1 VRRELLLR
9 VATGIRALLLGG
21 AAAAVHGPVVVVI
34 ALAAAS
40 SMLAG
45 TYRPLLIAIMP
56 LLVRSPAELS
66 AVNVLAT
73 TIENSEALAGP
84 VAVAALLA
92 AGPTWLAVGVA
103 SGFLAAAALLLWPV
117 RLCQQHPDPGHAR
130 GSLLAGTVRGLAEM
144 ARVAPPA
151 GIAVLRQR
159 RRHPHRRRPPRIPH
173 RQGRLPQRTR
183 IGCLERLSAL
193 RTGRSGLAV
202 SSDTRRRETRIFGDP
217 RGLGSAGSACQSR
230 SVIAV
235 PEGVWPPAAVR

>member
-1 VRRELLLR
+1 MRRELLLR

-21 AAAAVHGPVVVVI
+21 AAVTAVHGPVVVVI

-40 SMLAG
+40 AMLAS

-56 LLVRSPAELS
+56 WLVRSPAELS

-73 TIENSEALAGP
+73 TMENSGALAGP
-84 VAVAALLA
+84 VAAALLA

-117 RLCQQHPDPGHAR
+117 RLYQQHPDPGHAR
-130 GSLLAGTVRGLAEM
+130 GSLLADTVRGLAEM

-151 GIAVLRQR
+151 GMAVLRQR

-183 IGCLERLSAL
+183 IGCLERLSPL
-193 RTGRSGLAV
+193 RTGRSVHAV
-202 SSDTRRRETRIFGDP
+202 SSDTRRRETRIFGDLISY
-217 RGLGSAGSACQSR
+217 RKGRKGCTRALIGSSE
-230 SVIAV
+230 
-235 PEGVWPPAAVR
+235 P

>member
-40 SMLAG
+40 SMLAS

-56 LLVRSPAELS
+56 WLVRSPAELS

-73 TIENSEALAGP
+73 TMENSGALAGP

-92 AGPTWLAVGVA
+92 AGSTWLAVGVA
-103 SGFLAAAALLLWPV
+103 SGFLAVATLLLWPV
-117 RLCQQHPDPGHAR
+117 RLYQQHTDPGHAR

-159 RRHPHRRRPPRIPH
+159 RRHPHRRRPSCAFLTAKVVFLKEHGSVAWSGSARSELADL
-173 RQGRLPQRTR
+173 GL
-183 IGCLERLSAL
+183 LSAL
-193 RTGRSGLAV
+193 TPDAERREYSAIGAELPQAGRSL
-202 SSDTRRRETRIFGDP
+202 R
-217 RGLGSAGSACQSR
+217 
-230 SVIAV
+230 
-235 PEGVWPPAAVR
+235 